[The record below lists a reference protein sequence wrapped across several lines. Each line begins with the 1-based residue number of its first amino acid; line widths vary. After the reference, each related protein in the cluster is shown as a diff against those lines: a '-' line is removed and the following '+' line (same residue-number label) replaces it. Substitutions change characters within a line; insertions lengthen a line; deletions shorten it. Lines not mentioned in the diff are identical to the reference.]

1 MCGCCVII
9 YLRLRR
15 LSLFFFL
22 MIRRPPR
29 STRTDTLLPY
39 TTLFRS
45 VVQNHAMAKRS
56 TFSVL
61 LRRTWLPALAL
72 VVMAFFGGYA
82 VLGPNGVL
90 AYGEYRHQLAAKK
103 VTYEALDHQRA
114 ELRNRVN
121 LLDHRPAN
129 PDLEIGRASCWESG
143 CQYV

>member
-1 MCGCCVII
+1 
-9 YLRLRR
+9 
-15 LSLFFFL
+15 
-22 MIRRPPR
+22 
-29 STRTDTLLPY
+29 
-39 TTLFRS
+39 
-45 VVQNHAMAKRS
+45 MAKRS

-61 LRRTWLPALAL
+61 LLRTWLPALAL

-121 LLDHRPAN
+121 LLDHPPAN
-129 PDLEIGRASCWESG
+129 PELFEELPPKNLNVVNPAEIIVPLNCMLGPGGRNTT
-143 CQYV
+143 